1 VASAHPHDFRDDPKD
16 FGMPENI
23 HDSINTCVGNTP
35 LVRLSR
41 CFPDPDREVLAKL
54 EMLNPVGSMKDRP
67 ARYIIEQGLATGT
80 LRPGMRLVES
90 TSGNLGI
97 ALAALSGLHGLAFT
111 AVVDPKT
118 TPSNL
123 RLLETYGADV
133 EMVTRRD
140 ETGGYLGTRV
150 QRARELAGRDPRS
163 VWVNQY
169 ANDLNWRAYHAT
181 SGTEIL
187 DALTRPVDFL
197 VAAVSTTGSIR
208 GLSHRLRERYPDLEV
223 VAVDAVGSVIFGTEP
238 GPREIPGYGASRV
251 PELLDRSA
259 IDWLLHVDDSEAA
272 QACRQL
278 VDTEGILGGGSS
290 GAVVAA
296 IDRLLPEIP
305 AGSRVLTV
313 LPDRGERY
321 LDLVYDDDWLDRV
334 GAAQRPRERAAVP
347 V

>member
-1 VASAHPHDFRDDPKD
+1 
-16 FGMPENI
+16 MPENI
-23 HDSINTCVGNTP
+23 HDSINSCVGDTP

-41 CFPDPDREVLAKL
+41 CFPDRDHEVIAKL

-67 ARYIIEQGLATGT
+67 ARFIIEQGLASGV
-80 LRPGMRLVES
+80 LRRGMRLVES
-90 TSGNLGI
+90 TSGNLGV
-97 ALAALSGLHGLAFT
+97 ALAALSRLHGLEFT

-123 RLLETYGADV
+123 RLLETFGADV
-133 EMVTRRD
+133 EMVSERD
-140 ETGGYLGTRV
+140 ATGGFLGTRIR
-150 QRARELAGRDPRS
+150 RARELADGCPRS

-181 SGTEIL
+181 AGAEIL
-187 DALTRPVDFL
+187 RALTRPVDYL
-197 VAAVSTTGSIR
+197 VAAVSTTGSIQ
-208 GLSHRLRERYPDLEV
+208 GLARRLRERYPGLKV

-251 PELLDRSA
+251 PELLDRSV
-259 IDWLLHVDDSEAA
+259 IDQVFHVDDAEAA
-272 QACRQL
+272 LACRQL
-278 VDTEGILGGGSS
+278 VESEGILGGGSS

-296 IDRLLPEIP
+296 INRLSPEIP

-321 LDLVYDDDWLDRV
+321 LDLVYDDEWLDRV
-334 GAAQRPRERAAVP
+334 SAVKRSGQRDFTAVSA
-347 V
+347 